1 MKKVITLT
9 ESDLVRLVKKV
20 ILEQNRSLVG
30 MSGFVSEQANENEK
44 FGKKLAD
51 LYSKNKMG
59 AKQWFKTNK
68 NTAIIDAIERSIK
81 MNDFKSLGDVYSKNP
96 IAKRF
101 MKEISK

>member
-101 MKEISK
+101 MKERSK

>member
-1 MKKVITLT
+1 MKKVITMT

-81 MNDFKSLGDVYSKNP
+81 MNDFKSLGDVYSNNA

-101 MKEISK
+101 MKEMSK

>member
-1 MKKVITLT
+1 MKKVITMT

-20 ILEQNRSLVG
+20 ISEQNRSLVG

-68 NTAIIDAIERSIK
+68 NTAIIDTIERSIK
-81 MNDFKSLGDVYSKNP
+81 MNDFKSLGDVYSKNA

-101 MKEISK
+101 MKEMSK